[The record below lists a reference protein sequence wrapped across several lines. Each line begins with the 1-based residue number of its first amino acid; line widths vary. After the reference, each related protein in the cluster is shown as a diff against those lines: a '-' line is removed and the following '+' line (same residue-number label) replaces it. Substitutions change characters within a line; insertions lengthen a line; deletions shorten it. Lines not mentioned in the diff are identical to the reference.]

1 MSRDRGRITA
11 VLAAASACVSAAA
24 LLGAAAVVVSSPAEA
39 AVVTSREAIVQP
51 GTLTPLRSGGSATSY
66 GIALPAG
73 ASCPGDTAHDQYRV
87 YSYLIP
93 AGVALSSVS
102 YKGDLPH
109 RYYGFIAYGAYF
121 GAVNTAEG
129 TGQIIGIPPAFTF
142 SRLTPSELFNGGTTS
157 SATWEGGIACV
168 NAHGVATDAWNTQFR
183 FVPDAK
189 DPGGFRWTAEDA
201 GSVSSSG
208 GGNSWLWIGAG
219 LVALSVL
226 SAVIL
231 LLLQRRGARGTDSR
245 GGEGRDGGAGV
256 DGDGIAPSGGP
267 SADAERP
274 EADDRD
280 SLGTASEPSDGHAS
294 GSAPVSTSGREART

>member
-1 MSRDRGRITA
+1 MNGRRGPITT
-11 VLAAASACVSAAA
+11 VLAAASAGVGAAA
-24 LLGAAAVVVSSPAEA
+24 LLGAAALA
-39 AVVTSREAIVQP
+39 ALEPGRCRRRHQP
-51 GTLTPLRSGGSATSY
+51 RGDRPTGHADAAPSGGSATPY

-93 AGVALSSVS
+93 AGVDLSSVS

-109 RYYGFIAYGAYF
+109 RWYGFIAYGAYF

-168 NAHGVATDAWNTQFR
+168 NTHGVATDAWNTQFR
-183 FVPDAK
+183 FVRDAK

-201 GSVSSSG
+201 GSC
-208 GGNSWLWIGAG
+208 
-219 LVALSVL
+219 
-226 SAVIL
+226 
-231 LLLQRRGARGTDSR
+231 RPRGAAIRGC
-245 GGEGRDGGAGV
+245 
-256 DGDGIAPSGGP
+256 
-267 SADAERP
+267 
-274 EADDRD
+274 
-280 SLGTASEPSDGHAS
+280 
-294 GSAPVSTSGREART
+294 GSAPASWPSRS

>member
-1 MSRDRGRITA
+1 MSGRRGPIIA

-24 LLGAAAVVVSSPAEA
+24 LLGAAAVVASSPADA
-39 AVVTSREAIVQP
+39 AVVTNRQAIVQP
-51 GTLTPLRSGGSATSY
+51 GTLTPLRGGGSATPY

-168 NAHGVATDAWNTQFR
+168 NPHGVATDAWNTQFR
-183 FVPDAK
+183 FVRDAK

-201 GSVSSSG
+201 GSVSSG

-219 LVALSVL
+219 LIALSVL

-231 LLLQRRGARGTDSR
+231 LLLLQRRGARGTDPR
-245 GGEGRDGGAGV
+245 GGEGRDGGGGA
-256 DGDGIAPSGGP
+256 DGDGDGVAPSGGP
-267 SADAERP
+267 STDAERP
-274 EADDRD
+274 ETDDHD
-280 SLGTASEPSDGHAS
+280 SLDTATEPSDGHAS
-294 GSAPVSTSGREART
+294 GPAPVSTSRR